1 MFGIVANSVVSQTT
15 PQYATIQYVGGRSDS
30 VSSNAVSLTGL
41 SGGLATQPSLGDL
54 VIVVFGRGTTG
65 TTSNLSVTGYTQVAN
80 LSSTTGT
87 SDNLYFYVGYK
98 YLTALDTT
106 LTLVNSA
113 ITDSAVSIHVWR
125 NVSSTNPLDVT
136 STTSISDSS
145 RPIAPSITPVTSGAI
160 ILSAVGIGSDIAGAT
175 WTNSQLSNVIS
186 APDDSTTNQEC
197 HVGIGSTAWTS
208 AGAFSVPAW
217 TSSDTDSTYAGAAV
231 TMALRPAL
239 L

>member
-1 MFGIVANSVVSQTT
+1 MFGIIANSVVNETT

-30 VSSNAVSLTGL
+30 VSATTVSLTGL
-41 SGGLATQPSLGDL
+41 TGGLAAQPSSGDL
-54 VIVVFGRGTTG
+54 VVVVFGKGVTG

-80 LSSTTGT
+80 LASTTGT

-98 YLTALDTT
+98 YLTAADTS
-106 LTLVNSA
+106 LSLVNS
-113 ITDSAVSIHVWR
+113 TTVDSAVSIHVWR

-145 RPIAPSITPVTSGAI
+145 RPIAPSITPVTSGAV
-160 ILSAVGIGSDIAGAT
+160 ILSAVGIGSDTAGAT
-175 WTNSQLSNVIS
+175 WTNSSLSNVVS

-197 HVGIGSTAWTS
+197 HVGIGSSTWTS
-208 AGAFSVPAW
+208 GTFSVPTW
-217 TSSDTDSTYAGAAV
+217 TSSDNDASYAGAAV